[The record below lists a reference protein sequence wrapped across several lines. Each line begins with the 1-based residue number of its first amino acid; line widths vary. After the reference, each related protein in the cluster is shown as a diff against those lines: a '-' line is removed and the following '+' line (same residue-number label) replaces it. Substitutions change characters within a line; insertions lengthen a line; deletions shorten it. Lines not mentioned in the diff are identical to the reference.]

1 MYSTSNEEFNLSAF
15 LCDVDLDIKTMTR
28 ADDGYVTIY
37 WKGKDAYTALQIL
50 EWRLSYDSFVCTTY
64 KPIHQAQ

>member
-37 WKGKDAYTALQIL
+37 WKGKDAYTVLQNL
-50 EWRLSYDSFVCTTY
+50 E
-64 KPIHQAQ
+64 

>member
-37 WKGKDAYTALQIL
+37 LKGKDAYSVLQGL
-50 EWRLSYDSFVCTTY
+50 E
-64 KPIHQAQ
+64 